1 MKKIQDNCDLWY
13 QQQMSS
19 LFLVQHIN
27 NLLERGKK
35 SLFYVVVGCCSKNP
49 NSNENQ
55 HCRTRWNL
63 LLKKYRL
70 HWELWAERWLSSECL
85 VEFSCL
91 YLPVLFTYISSGHVR
106 KLFSAWYSV
115 SYKFWFLQN
124 HVLFSSHV
132 SYITAPPFL
141 NSLCTLSWTA
151 GIIYCSCVITD

>member
-1 MKKIQDNCDLWY
+1 MMKKIQDNCDLWY

-85 VEFSCL
+85 VEFIWVCTFQFSLLIYHLGMLGSYSLHGILCH
-91 YLPVLFTYISSGHVR
+91 ISSDFYR
-106 KLFSAWYSV
+106 TMCF
-115 SYKFWFLQN
+115 F
-124 HVLFSSHV
+124 
-132 SYITAPPFL
+132 PPM
-141 NSLCTLSWTA
+141 CRT
-151 GIIYCSCVITD
+151 